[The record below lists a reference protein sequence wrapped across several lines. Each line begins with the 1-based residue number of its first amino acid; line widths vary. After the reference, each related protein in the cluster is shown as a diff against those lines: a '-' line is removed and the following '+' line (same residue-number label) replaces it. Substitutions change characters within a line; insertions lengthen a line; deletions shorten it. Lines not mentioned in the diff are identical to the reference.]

1 MSKTAERKL
10 SASARK
16 TTVLVMYGAYGL
28 ACALWV
34 AAGGLKTVPI
44 ATAVVALLLLSLSA
58 LIVLFQRTRYWKW
71 GNSPDAE
78 LDEFQISSRNAAY
91 KNAYVIVASFS
102 LLIMLAARIGYDI
115 THFTLAESAR
125 EFLFW
130 GWFLL
135 VLTLPAA
142 LLAWT
147 EKAPD
152 DDEEELVAVRR

>member
-1 MSKTAERKL
+1 MTKVSERRL

-16 TTVLVMYGAYGL
+16 ITVLVMYGAYGL

-34 AAGGLKTVPI
+34 AAGGLKTAP
-44 ATAVVALLLLSLSA
+44 TAIGIVALLLLSLGA
-58 LIVLFQRTRYWKW
+58 VILLFQNTRYWKW

-78 LDEFQISSRNAAY
+78 LDEFQLSSRNAAY
-91 KNAYVIVASFS
+91 KNAYVIIASFS
-102 LLIMLAARIGYDI
+102 LLVMLAARIGHDV
-115 THFTLAESAR
+115 TQFTVTESAR

-147 EKAPD
+147 EKPLD
-152 DDEEELVAVRR
+152 DDEGLEAVPH

>member
-1 MSKTAERKL
+1 MTNVSERRL

-16 TTVLVMYGAYGL
+16 TTVLVMYGAYGV
-28 ACALWV
+28 AAALWV
-34 AAGGLKTVPI
+34 AAGGLKTGLTAI
-44 ATAVVALLLLSLSA
+44 AVVALLLLSLGA
-58 LIVLFQRTRYWKW
+58 VILLFQNTRYWKW

-78 LDEFQISSRNAAY
+78 LDEFQLSSRNAAY
-91 KNAYVIVASFS
+91 KNAYVIIASFS
-102 LLIMLAARIGYDI
+102 LLVMLAARIGHDI
-115 THFTLAESAR
+115 TQFTVTESAR

-147 EKAPD
+147 EKPLD
-152 DDEEELVAVRR
+152 DDEALEAVPH

>member
-1 MSKTAERKL
+1 MTKARERQL

-16 TTVLVMYGAYGL
+16 ATVLVMYGAYAV
-28 ACALWV
+28 ACALWLIV
-34 AAGGLKTVPI
+34 GGLKTVAAALAI
-44 ATAVVALLLLSLSA
+44 VALLLLSLGA
-58 LIVLFQRTRYWKW
+58 LILLFQNTRYWKW
-71 GNSPDAE
+71 GNSPDAD

-91 KNAYVIVASFS
+91 KSAYVIIASFS
-102 LLIMLAARIGYDI
+102 LLAMLAARIGHDV
-115 THFTLAESAR
+115 TQFTVPESAR

-147 EKAPD
+147 EKPLD
-152 DDEEELVAVRR
+152 DDEGLEAVRH